1 MSKTSDR
8 HPENIRTFGAALE
21 GAAKLHTPPEPGGWH
36 RLRIKDRGDG
46 WKVFGF
52 VSDTHLGS
60 KHYRPDVLKAL
71 YAWFASEHVS
81 DVFHGGNWIEGQSR
95 INQHDISVFGL
106 DAQLAYFIEH
116 YPRHDGITTHYI
128 AGDDHEGWYQQ
139 REVFSVGEALQ
150 NKARAMGRNDLHYLG
165 YVEAD
170 VELVGSKGSSVLRV
184 MHGGG
189 GSAYAVSYR
198 PQKIV
203 ESWTGGEKASVLLLG
218 HYHKLSYNL
227 TRNVHVVQ
235 GGCVCD
241 QSIFMRKKSIEAH
254 VGGCLI
260 KLRQGKDGA
269 ITEFV
274 PHFRT
279 FFDRSFYARHYD

>member
-1 MSKTSDR
+1 MSKPSETRPPLFGDSLAAVPEPHTS
-8 HPENIRTFGAALE
+8 
-21 GAAKLHTPPEPGGWH
+21 PEPGGWH
-36 RLRIKDRGDG
+36 RLKIKDRGDG

-52 VSDTHLGS
+52 VSDTHLCS

-71 YAWFASEHVS
+71 YSWFAREGVSE
-81 DVFHGGNWIEGQSR
+81 VFHGGNWIEGQAKL
-95 INQHDISVFGL
+95 NQHDVAVFGL
-106 DAQLAYFIEH
+106 DAQLRFFIEQ
-116 YPRHDGITTHYI
+116 YPQEKGITTHYI

-139 REVFSVGEALQ
+139 REVFSIGEALQ
-150 NKARAMGRNDLHYLG
+150 SKAHSMGRRDLHYLG

-170 VELVGSKGSSVLRV
+170 VELAGSRGSAVMRI

-189 GSAYAVSYR
+189 GSAYAISYR

-218 HYHKLSYNL
+218 HYHKISYNL

-235 GGCVCD
+235 GGCTAD

-254 VGGCLI
+254 VGGCLVR
-260 KLRQGKDGA
+260 LRQGKAGA

-279 FFDRSFYARHYD
+279 FFDKGFYARHYD